1 MAAASGDRTPPT
13 MLITCPS
20 CANQYTIDAGRV
32 GAGGRTV
39 RCAGCRCTW
48 FVARETAPTPASV
61 SDDDL
66 VAHPIRGAEPPANLS
81 VVAVSATPAAIS
93 ADAQTA
99 RSPSDPRPP
108 ERRTNSFRGRKARKL
123 GRGEAERP
131 STVASRAAGTLAV
144 AAALAVALTA
154 VLARAAVVGL
164 WPETAILYA
173 AAGAPVNLRGLA
185 LNGVRSELQSL
196 EQETILVV
204 EGEIANPT
212 GREVEI
218 PRLALAIRGTSGE
231 ALYTWTN
238 EPPRGTLGPGETA
251 RFRARLASPPAE
263 GRQVLVR
270 FAAAS
275 DGTPVAAMGQ

>member
-1 MAAASGDRTPPT
+1 

-20 CANQYTIDAGRV
+20 CANQYTIDAGQV

-39 RCAGCRCTW
+39 RCAACRSTW
-48 FVARETAPTPASV
+48 FVAPETEPPPSPEF
-61 SDDDL
+61 DEDL
-66 VAHPIRGAEPPANLS
+66 VAQAGRGPTGPPAPLS
-81 VVAVSATPAAIS
+81 AEVDSETRAAIS
-93 ADAQTA
+93 ADAQTSRNIA
-99 RSPSDPRPP
+99 DPPLPRREKTPS
-108 ERRTNSFRGRKARKL
+108 RGGKARRF
-123 GRGEAERP
+123 GSGEAERP
-131 STVASRAAGTLAV
+131 STGTSRAAAV
-144 AAALAVALTA
+144 LALAATIAVGLTA

-185 LNGVRSELQSL
+185 LSEVRSELQSL

-212 GREVEI
+212 GREVDI
-218 PRLALAIRGTSGE
+218 PRLALAIRGTSDE

-238 EPPRGTLGPGETA
+238 EPPRRTLGPGETA

-270 FAAAS
+270 FAPAS